1 LGLALTLGVTDRVEG
16 GGAMLD
22 LVSQN
27 LPRLPAKLA
36 DGLCR
41 RGGRENECRK
51 TCQQKTADHGSPPS
65 VIRAARMRRPDSK
78 RQLAR
83 IGQSLAARASD
94 GLGILSARK
103 VRRDA
108 KKSGTS
114 GS

>member
-1 LGLALTLGVTDRVEG
+1 QGKLKRGVAGCVEFEHLPALGQVELGLALTLGVTDRVEG

-51 TCQQKTADHGSPPS
+51 ICQQKTADHGSPPS
-65 VIRAARMRRPDSK
+65 VIRAARMRRLYSK
-78 RQLAR
+78 
-83 IGQSLAARASD
+83 
-94 GLGILSARK
+94 
-103 VRRDA
+103 
-108 KKSGTS
+108 
-114 GS
+114 